1 VKLGVRVNYIDIRK
15 CISQKYTV
23 EPTFYNIILK
33 YTPYGQAEWSSK
45 LMNVV
50 DMMVLS
56 EQTTSSTG
64 ILKVLINRKCDCKLA
79 ISRKEKAFNGGD
91 NSVNYYIQAF
101 LKFVGMS
108 VKHS

>member
-1 VKLGVRVNYIDIRK
+1 MDIRK
-15 CISQKYTV
+15 CISQNYTV

-33 YTPYGQAEWSSK
+33 YTPYGPAEWSSE
-45 LMNVV
+45 LMNVAV
-50 DMMVLS
+50 MMALS
-56 EQTTSSTG
+56 AQTTSSTG
-64 ILKVLINRKCDCKLA
+64 TLKVLINTKCDCKLA

-91 NSVNYYIQAF
+91 NSVNYYIQSF